1 MTSPSIDPKAHAGST
16 AAAPI
21 SSPTPVRTQSGSS
34 LGELFSKLSDQV
46 HTLVQGEIDLAKAKA
61 GQMAKKC
68 GTGGALLAV
77 AGVLA
82 LYMLGLLLWAAV
94 YGIAVALPMWASCLI
109 VAGVLLLI
117 ILILALIGSSML
129 KKGTKDK
136 PEPQKGFKESIEAAK
151 TGAQKGLGK

>member
-1 MTSPSIDPKAHAGST
+1 MTSPSVDPKANAGST
-16 AAAPI
+16 AAPTNTAKPI
-21 SSPTPVRTQSGSS
+21 RTQSGSS

-61 GQMAKKC
+61 TVLAKKC

-82 LYMLGLLLWAAV
+82 LYMLGILLWAAI
-94 YGIAVALPMWASCLI
+94 YGIGVALPMWASCLI
-109 VAGVLLLI
+109 VAGVLLVI
-117 ILILALIGSSML
+117 ILILALVGLSQL

-136 PEPQKGFKESIEAAK
+136 PDPQKGFKQSIDAAK